1 MALCRRVTEADDI
14 LSELHADTLSGV
26 SDDECEVE
34 TSDSKAAISSVTNN
48 CSLVHSSY
56 KGH

>member
-1 MALCRRVTEADDI
+1 
-14 LSELHADTLSGV
+14 V